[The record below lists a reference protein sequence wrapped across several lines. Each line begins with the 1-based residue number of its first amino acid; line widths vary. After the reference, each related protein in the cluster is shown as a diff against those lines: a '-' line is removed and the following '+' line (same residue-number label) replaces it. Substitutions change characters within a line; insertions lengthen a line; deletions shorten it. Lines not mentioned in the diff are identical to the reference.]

1 MADDRGMPEDRPG
14 DGLGTQPLSSCRIS
28 VAQRAEN
35 ENRIRAA
42 MDRLLRGEIPPGG
55 KCDIKTLALE
65 SGVDRTAFY
74 GSRPYA
80 RLREEFE
87 AKLAAAVQHGDD
99 PDPRDA
105 QIGKLK
111 TQAAML
117 TERLARRDAAIAEL
131 TDFKVQ
137 ALSRI
142 SAQHNEITRLRREV
156 QQAARVRRLPA
167 PSVKERNP
175 S

>member
-1 MADDRGMPEDRPG
+1 M
-14 DGLGTQPLSSCRIS
+14 RIS
-28 VAQRAEN
+28 AAQRAEN

-55 KCDIKTLALE
+55 KCDVKTLALE

-74 GSRPYA
+74 GDRPYA

-87 AKLAAAVQHGDD
+87 AKLAAAVQDGDA

-105 QIGKLK
+105 QISRLK
-111 TQAAML
+111 AQASTL
-117 TERLARRDAAIAEL
+117 TERLARQDGVIAEL
-131 TDFKVQ
+131 SDFKTQ

-142 SAQHNEITRLRREV
+142 AAQHDEITRLRREV
-156 QQAARVRRLPA
+156 QQAARVRRLPVPA
-167 PSVKERNP
+167 GKVSL

>member
-1 MADDRGMPEDRPG
+1 M
-14 DGLGTQPLSSCRIS
+14 RIS
-28 VAQRAEN
+28 AAQRTEN

-42 MDRLLRGEIPPGG
+42 MDRLLRGEIPSGG

-74 GSRPYA
+74 GGRPYA

-87 AKLAAAVQHGDD
+87 AKLAAVVEDGDE
-99 PDPRDA
+99 PDPRDT
-105 QIGKLK
+105 QISRLK
-111 TQAAML
+111 TRAATL
-117 TERLARRDAAIAEL
+117 AERLARQDAVIAEL
-131 TDFKVQ
+131 TGFKAR

-142 SAQHNEITRLRREV
+142 AAQHDEITRLRREV
-156 QQAARVRRLPA
+156 QQAARVRRLP
-167 PSVKERNP
+167 STT

>member
-1 MADDRGMPEDRPG
+1 M
-14 DGLGTQPLSSCRIS
+14 RIS
-28 VAQRAEN
+28 AAQRAEN
-35 ENRIRAA
+35 ENRIRTA

-55 KCDIKTLALE
+55 KCDITTLALE

-87 AKLAAAVQHGDD
+87 AKLAAAVQDGDA

-105 QIGKLK
+105 QIGRLK
-111 TQAAML
+111 AQSAAL
-117 TERLARRDAAIAEL
+117 AERLARQDGVISEL
-131 TDFKVQ
+131 SDFKAQ

-142 SAQHNEITRLRREV
+142 AAQHDEITRLRREV
-156 QQAARVRRLPA
+156 QQAARVRRLPSA
-167 PSVKERNP
+167 TP
-175 S
+175 